1 MSVFTKRTLGS
12 LLGVCFFMA
21 PTLSWADGE
30 NWVGAR
36 SDDSYQYTWQNTVP
50 GVDAICGGFASKMNT
65 YADSQKKF
73 WAGLGDGSA
82 YEEGTDDGTY
92 GADTVDLFM
101 SCTHGGVASNPDYF
115 IIAMWYQNDF
125 VYSNDMRLGDD
136 DRGLSVFS
144 AYSCSL
150 MNVTS
155 TTSTNMW
162 NRWHPVFSGGLRAA
176 TGFATEAYAWSN
188 DAGTNYAEELH
199 VSGRAIARA
208 WVYTMDDYY
217 LHKPTAV
224 YTQKSYSTD
233 PMLYG
238 CGARLNYMTLANYT
252 TYPKLADNDI
262 STFCYYTISE

>member
-1 MSVFTKRTLGS
+1 MGVKRLTFGCLAV
-12 LLGVCFFMA
+12 LCVCA
-21 PTLSWADGE
+21 LSASAWADGE
-30 NWVGAR
+30 NWIGAR
-36 SDDSYQYTWQNTVP
+36 SDDSYQNTWQNTVP
-50 GVDAICGGFASKMNT
+50 GLDAICGGFASKMNT

-73 WAGLGDGSA
+73 WAGLGNGDA
-82 YEEGTDDGTY
+82 FEEGTDDMTY
-92 GADTVDLFM
+92 GVDTVDLFM
-101 SCTHGGVASNPDYF
+101 VCTHGRLWYNPDRF
-115 IIAMWYQNDF
+115 SLAMWYENDRAF
-125 VYSNDMRLGDD
+125 SNDMLLGDD

-208 WVYTMDDYY
+208 WVYTMEVHDS
-217 LHKPTAV
+217 HKPTAV
-224 YTQKSYSTD
+224 YTQKTYGTD

-252 TYPKLADNDI
+252 TFPKLADNDI